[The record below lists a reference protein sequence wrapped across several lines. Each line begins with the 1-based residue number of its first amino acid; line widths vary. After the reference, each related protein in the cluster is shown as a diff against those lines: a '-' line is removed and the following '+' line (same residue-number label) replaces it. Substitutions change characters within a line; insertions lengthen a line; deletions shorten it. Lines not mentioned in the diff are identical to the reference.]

1 MTAVLQRVK
10 ECSVNIDGQNV
21 AEQGIGLL
29 VLLGVED
36 SDKDIDSALL
46 LKFADKIAGLRIFE
60 DEEGKMNL
68 SVSDIGGEVTVVSNF
83 TLLANCKKGKRPSFI
98 AAARP
103 EVAEPL
109 YEKVAMLIEEKLG
122 KRVGRGVFGADM
134 KISLLNDGPVTIIIR
149 TDEL

>member
-68 SVSDIGGEVTVVSNF
+68 SVSDIGADVTVVSNF

-109 YEKVAMLIEEKLG
+109 YEKVTQLIEEKLG
-122 KRVGRGVFGADM
+122 KKVGRGVFGADM
-134 KISLLNDGPVTIIIR
+134 KISLLNDGPVTIIIKS
-149 TDEL
+149 DEL

>member
-68 SVSDIGGEVTVVSNF
+68 SVSDIGADVTVVSNF

-109 YEKVAMLIEEKLG
+109 YEKVVMLIEEKLG
-122 KRVGRGVFGADM
+122 KKVGRGVFGADM
-134 KISLLNDGPVTIIIR
+134 KISLLNDGPVTIIIKS
-149 TDEL
+149 DEL